1 MAFVAGGSLFA
12 RLNASLL
19 PALAVM
25 GVCLTVILAFFLA
38 RRLGLNPY
46 VFVPACIVAF
56 ALGMPRPFAPADPVY
71 ARELGS
77 SALFLALVVDLVAAG
92 IVVLAER
99 FVPKAFATLAGA
111 AVVVAISVGLYGA
124 GISLGAELL
133 GAIRPLGT
141 LGDTYLALVTITFIE
156 AALWMLG
163 IHGPALLAAVVTPVY
178 LTLQF
183 ANTDAFAHHR
193 PLPHIVT
200 VSTFLFVFPGGAGAT
215 LPLVLHLLRSRVSRI
230 RKVALAAL
238 VPGIFN
244 TNEPLMFGLPVVLE
258 PILAIPYIGVPCV
271 LATTTYFA
279 MAYGWVGRPVLYIPS
294 TVPTL
299 VSVVSRYL
307 RLAGDRAGGA
317 QHRDRLPA
325 VLAVRARLRTARA
338 IGGGRARGPRL
349 VILDALL
356 ARFPVHARIAA
367 AARRGVWSVARS
379 QRRARARQRKGAAR
393 VRRRGRQRRRP
404 RGHDRLRLR
413 RPGPRAL
420 RVVVGAGPGRGA
432 RAGPALDRQRHACDR
447 GGAGGMHR
455 RRQHDPR
462 RRRPPLRHAAPRAG
476 HRAPR
481 AVRARPALRGKFHR
495 AGMDVDLAALREAC
509 RAQRPAVVFV
519 QRSRGY
525 ASRRSLS
532 VDDCAR
538 IVAAVRESAPDAI
551 ILVTRSLLRRT
562 RRKHEPSAAGADLIA
577 GSLIKNLGGGI
588 APAGGYVAG
597 RSALIERVA
606 AGLYAPGLG
615 AGLGPSLDYGRLLMQ
630 GLFYAPLVVAEALR
644 GLDFAAALF
653 AGLGFAVDPAP
664 GARRSESCRRSAWTR
679 PSG

>member
-1 MAFVAGGSLFA
+1 MLPALERRVVPALRAFGEAPVLLAIREALPWSFIGLVVGLAYYMAFVASGSLFA

-299 VSVVSRYL
+299 VSVFLATYDWRAIV
-307 RLAGDRAGGA
+307 LAGLNIALGYLLYWPFVRVYERHAQSVAAERA
-317 QHRDRLPA
+317 
-325 VLAVRARLRTARA
+325 ARA
-338 IGGGRARGPRL
+338 
-349 VILDALL
+349 
-356 ARFPVHARIAA
+356 
-367 AARRGVWSVARS
+367 S
-379 QRRARARQRKGAAR
+379 
-393 VRRRGRQRRRP
+393 
-404 RGHDRLRLR
+404 
-413 RPGPRAL
+413 
-420 RVVVGAGPGRGA
+420 
-432 RAGPALDRQRHACDR
+432 
-447 GGAGGMHR
+447 
-455 RRQHDPR
+455 
-462 RRRPPLRHAAPRAG
+462 
-476 HRAPR
+476 
-481 AVRARPALRGKFHR
+481 
-495 AGMDVDLAALREAC
+495 
-509 RAQRPAVVFV
+509 
-519 QRSRGY
+519 
-525 ASRRSLS
+525 
-532 VDDCAR
+532 
-538 IVAAVRESAPDAI
+538 
-551 ILVTRSLLRRT
+551 
-562 RRKHEPSAAGADLIA
+562 
-577 GSLIKNLGGGI
+577 
-588 APAGGYVAG
+588 
-597 RSALIERVA
+597 
-606 AGLYAPGLG
+606 
-615 AGLGPSLDYGRLLMQ
+615 
-630 GLFYAPLVVAEALR
+630 
-644 GLDFAAALF
+644 
-653 AGLGFAVDPAP
+653 
-664 GARRSESCRRSAWTR
+664 
-679 PSG
+679 